1 MNNTRGKKGFTFI
14 ELLFVMVLLALM
26 VIIAY
31 PYVLNSYIKA
41 QKDTFLT
48 ESKAIY
54 RKSVE
59 KYASQLVNN
68 QRLSTIANGD
78 ENSDLGYGEE
88 IEYCVHMTSDGYV
101 KDIKVTNG
109 KFYVEGVQDFLDK
122 GTLETIKYGEFDKF
136 DCNYVL
142 NEDDI
147 EVEPTLKEIKA
158 DEGYLTAIKVLC
170 VGFVVIIVIG
180 LFVSNK
186 NRRTS

>member
-1 MNNTRGKKGFTFI
+1 MSNAGSKKGFTFI

-31 PYVLNSYIKA
+31 PYVLNAYLKA

-48 ESKAIY
+48 ESKAVY

-68 QRLSTIANGD
+68 KKLSTISNDIA
-78 ENSDLGYGEE
+78 EADLGYGETLQ
-88 IEYCVHMTSDGYV
+88 YCVHMTNDGYV

-109 KFYVEGVQDFLDK
+109 TYYIEGVNDFIDK

-136 DCNYVL
+136 NCDYIL
-142 NEDDI
+142 DEKDI
-147 EVEPTLKEIKA
+147 QAEPTLKEIKA
-158 DEGYLTAIKVLC
+158 DEGYLTLIKVLC
-170 VGFVVIIVIG
+170 ISFVVVIVLG
-180 LFVSNK
+180 LFVSSK
-186 NRRTS
+186 NRRTA

>member
-1 MNNTRGKKGFTFI
+1 MSSTKSKKGFTFI

-31 PYVLNSYIKA
+31 PYILNAYLKA

-48 ESKAIY
+48 ESKAVY

-68 QRLSTIANGD
+68 KKLSTISNDIA
-78 ENSDLGYGEE
+78 ESDLGYGDALQ
-88 IEYCVHMTSDGYV
+88 YCVHMTNDGYV

-109 KFYVEGVQDFLDK
+109 TYYIEGLNDFVDK
-122 GTLETIKYGEFDKF
+122 GTLETIKYGEFNKF
-136 DCNYVL
+136 NCDYVL
-142 NEDDI
+142 DENDI
-147 EVEPTLKEIKA
+147 QEEPTLKEIKA
-158 DEGYLTAIKVLC
+158 DEGYMTAIKVL
-170 VGFVVIIVIG
+170 GISFVVVIVLG

-186 NRRTS
+186 NRRTV

>member
-1 MNNTRGKKGFTFI
+1 MSNTRSRKGFTFI

-31 PYVLNSYIKA
+31 PYVLNAYMKA

-48 ESKAIY
+48 ESKAVY

-68 QRLSTIANGD
+68 KKLSIISND
-78 ENSDLGYGEE
+78 IEESDLGYGDSLD
-88 IEYCVHMTSDGYV
+88 YCVHMTNDGYV

-109 KFYVEGVQDFLDK
+109 KYYIEGLNDFIDK

-136 DCNYVL
+136 NCDYVL
-142 NEDDI
+142 DEKDI
-147 EVEPTLKEIKA
+147 QPEPTLKEIKA
-158 DEGYLTAIKVLC
+158 DEGYMTAVKALC
-170 VGFVVIIVIG
+170 IGFVVVIVIG

-186 NRRTS
+186 NRRTV

>member
-1 MNNTRGKKGFTFI
+1 VIEVKSKKGFTLI
-14 ELLFVMVLLALM
+14 ELMFVMVLLALM

-31 PYVLNSYIKA
+31 PYILNAYLKA

-48 ESKAIY
+48 ESKAVY

-68 QRLSTIANGD
+68 KRLSTISNDIA
-78 ENSDLGYGEE
+78 EADLGYGDALQ
-88 IEYCVHMTSDGYV
+88 YCVHMTSDGFV

-109 KFYVEGVQDFLDK
+109 KYYIEGLNDFLDK

-136 DCNYVL
+136 VCNYVL

-158 DEGYLTAIKVLC
+158 DEGYLTTIKVLC